1 MPEDLFETLTLSLS
15 IVLTNCTHNVDP
27 NIVVSVVKI
36 CISGM
41 SVNRTFDHQL
51 GTRTPQSSNQNT

>member
-15 IVLTNCTHNVDP
+15 IVLTNCKHNVDP
-27 NIVVSVVKI
+27 NIVASVVKI

-41 SVNRTFDHQL
+41 RVNRTFEYQL